1 MTTQKMNPRF
11 AVLAIF
17 MIAVAAMRIPNS
29 AQLTPWANF
38 TPIGAMGLFGG
49 AYFTKKW
56 KAILF
61 PLLTLFASD
70 LIIQSFVFNGK
81 YGIMYSGWY
90 WIYSIFILITFI
102 GKWLI
107 KKVSIQNVIVATVVA
122 SLSHW
127 LLADFTVWIGGGIDL
142 RTMTPLTKD
151 WAGLQQCYIQGF
163 PFMKNFLLGT
173 LVYSGIMFGAF
184 EWMKAKRPSLQ
195 LA

>member
-1 MTTQKMNPRF
+1 MTTEKINPRF

-17 MIAVAAMRIPNS
+17 IIAIAAMRIPNS

-61 PLLTLFASD
+61 PLLTLFVSD

-107 KKVSIQNVIVATVVA
+107 KKVSVQNVLLAAIVA

-127 LLADFTVWIGGGIDL
+127 LLADFAVWIGGGTDL

-151 WAGLQQCYIQGF
+151 WAGLQQCYMQGF
-163 PFMKNFLLGT
+163 PFMKNFLMGT
-173 LVYSGIMFGAF
+173 LVYSGIMVGAF
-184 EWMKAKRPSLQ
+184 EWMKAKQPSLQ

>member
-1 MTTQKMNPRF
+1 MTTEKINPRF

-17 MIAVAAMRIPNS
+17 IIAIAAMRIPNS

-61 PLLTLFASD
+61 PLLTLFVSD
-70 LIIQSFVFNGK
+70 IIIQAFVFNGK

-90 WIYSIFILITFI
+90 WIYSIFILVTFI

-107 KKVSIQNVIVATVVA
+107 KKVSIQNVLLAAVAA

-127 LLADFTVWIGGGIDL
+127 LLADFTVWIGGGTDL

-184 EWMKAKRPSLQ
+184 EWMKARQPSLQ